1 LLDWLRNSNIQ
12 YEKPMSIFRNISAC
26 QALVRVTTFTLAL
39 YVMPGL
45 GSSLVHAAPLK
56 AAEDTARDGTVKP
69 DAQLIQSEQ
78 NTVQQD
84 NDAEEV
90 NSDSETI
97 IKLQSTIK
105 SDKANLVQLK
115 KSLQGKQTDFE
126 DLGRSMSKLNG
137 TLADKK
143 TKLQAAQQSNDT
155 ARIKALQAEIAQ
167 LQTDYKLYKTQSD
180 LVLQSELTAKKQIT
194 VLEGKIKADQKE
206 LAILKG
212 ELPRSVAHQPG
223 TPIQAGTTSDSA
235 SPDSLISKTVPGA
248 AGLTTTTGTEPAP
261 DTIPETQETA
271 EQIAAR
277 SEAQKKATEAQQ
289 AEQAIV
295 EAVARKQALEEQIAL
310 EEKLLATARQ
320 SLANLT
326 QALKVKEKEL
336 RDLKAKNG
344 DLSARNKVAQLIT
357 EIRQEIDKAENEIK
371 QRTGQIAKLNQQLVE
386 RQESQE
392 KVVQIAEQKQQQA
405 EEARKKS
412 IWLES
417 PLHPRNIFNW
427 MLSRGPRVLFV
438 LIGTFLLLILTRISF
453 TRIAHVMSKR
463 SRGKEEARVN
473 RANTLSVSFQSL
485 ARVIIIFGGLLLML
499 EEAGVD
505 IKTVLGGAAIIGLAF
520 AFGAQ
525 NLMRDYFTGFM
536 IMLEDQ
542 YELGDVVSIGNITGT
557 VETVNMRTT
566 VLRDIEGRVHFIP
579 NGEVKQV
586 TNRTYG
592 WAQAVFDINVA
603 YKENVD
609 HVMDVLMDCANKLR
623 TDPEFS
629 SFILAEPIMLG
640 VNDFADAAVQIKFM
654 LKTRPDKMWPVRRE
668 LLRRIKNRFDQE
680 GIEIPIPQRVI
691 YQQNNTTPSE

>member
-1 LLDWLRNSNIQ
+1 MLNSRNLCASLA
-12 YEKPMSIFRNISAC
+12 P
-26 QALVRVTTFTLAL
+26 ALFIAFILVLQ
-39 YVMPGL
+39 VMPGT
-45 GSSLVHAAPLK
+45 GDTPARAATTEASED
-56 AAEDTARDGTVKP
+56 AANTRTVKP
-69 DAQLIQSEQ
+69 DPGLTPADQSEITQ
-78 NTVQQD
+78 AET
-84 NDAEEV
+84 DA
-90 NSDSETI
+90 NASPDSETI
-97 IKLQSTIK
+97 LQLQHAIK
-105 SDKANLVQLK
+105 SDKANLAQQKRSLK
-115 KSLQGKQTDFE
+115 EKQADFE
-126 DLGRSMSKLNG
+126 DLGRSLRKIK
-137 TLADKK
+137 TQLAAKNAE
-143 TKLQAAQQSNDT
+143 LEAAQQAKDT
-155 ARIKALQAEIAQ
+155 ARIKTLQAEISP
-167 LQTDYKLYKTQSD
+167 LETDYNLYKTQSD
-180 LVLQSELTAKKQIT
+180 LALQAELTAKKQIT

-212 ELPRSVAHQPG
+212 ELPRSVAHQPS
-223 TPIQAGTTSDSA
+223 TPIPAGTAPEPA
-235 SPDSLISKTVPGA
+235 SPVSPISKAVPGA
-248 AGLTTTTGTEPAP
+248 AGLTTTTGTEPAHEA
-261 DTIPETQETA
+261 ISETPETA

-277 SEAQKKATEAQQ
+277 SEAQKKTTEAHQ

-295 EAVARKQALEEQIAL
+295 EAVARKQALEEQIVL
-310 EEKLLATARQ
+310 EEKLLATAKQ

-326 QALKVKEKEL
+326 QALRIKEKEL
-336 RDLKAKNG
+336 QELKANNG
-344 DLSARNKVAQLIT
+344 DPSARNKMAQLIA
-357 EIRQEIDKAENEIK
+357 EIKQEIDKAENEIK
-371 QRTGQIAKLNQQLVE
+371 QRTSQIETLKLQLVE

-392 KVVQIAEQKQQQA
+392 KVVHIAEEKQLQA

-417 PLHPRNIFNW
+417 PLHPKNILNW
-427 MLSRGPRVLFV
+427 MTTRGPRVLFV
-438 LIGTFLLLILTRISF
+438 LIGTFLLIIITRISF
-453 TRIAHVMSKR
+453 TRIANVMSRR
-463 SRGKEEARVN
+463 SRGKEEARLN

-542 YELGDVVSIGNITGT
+542 YELGDIVSIGNITGT

-609 HVMDVLMDCANKLR
+609 HVMEVLMDCANELR
-623 TDPEFS
+623 QDPEFS
-629 SFILAEPIMLG
+629 SYILAEPNMLG
-640 VNDFADAAVQIKFM
+640 VNNFGDAAVQIKFM

-680 GIEIPIPQRVI
+680 GIEIPIPHRLV
-691 YQQNNTTPSE
+691 YQQINTTTSE